1 MTSAQIKNS
10 FSSIGEVD
18 AGIAPSNLVLKLSFS
33 NDAVRYF
40 VSSLTHGQ
48 IIFLG
53 NYTLH
58 YIANATELAQRLEK
72 IFEKDEILQLP
83 FAKILVGINEIYS
96 LVPDEFSFMINRLDQ
111 LTNRIDQAE
120 LVYECS
126 DIVQSVLKQQYS
138 DFELIH
144 LNTTFLKVLPKY
156 NSENG
161 DRLFINVGPN
171 YLDIIRF
178 DSLNRLKL
186 MNRYAYEAATDF
198 IYYVLLCCEELGISR
213 ETTELLLIGEVDI
226 QSKIYD
232 LCYRYF
238 RNISFIQKPD
248 EVNFSKA
255 FDIFPK
261 HLHFNLYN
269 LTA

>member
-18 AGIAPSNLVLKLSFS
+18 AGIAPSSLVLKLSFS

-40 VSSLTHGQ
+40 VSSITHSQ
-48 IIFLG
+48 IIFFG

-58 YIANATELAQRLEK
+58 YINQASELAQRLEK

-83 FAKILVGINEIYS
+83 FAKVLIGVNTNYS

-111 LTNRIDQAE
+111 LTNRIDQTE
-120 LVYECS
+120 LVFECS
-126 DIVQSVLKQQYS
+126 DQVVSVLKKQYS
-138 DFELIH
+138 GFELIH
-144 LNTTFLKVLPKY
+144 LSSTFLKVLPKY

-161 DRLFINVGPN
+161 ERLFVNVGPN

-186 MNRYAYEAATDF
+186 LNRYSYEAATDF
-198 IYYVLLCCEELGISR
+198 IYYVLLCCEELSINR

-238 RNISFIQKPD
+238 RHISFIQKPE

-269 LTA
+269 LSL